1 MKRNDLICFSSAE
14 CSAGTFS
21 DSGYNF
27 DGLCRDC
34 PANFYQDRTGSTR
47 CSQCLNT
54 QYTSPGQIGLTSST
68 ACLTTGMFLILSL
81 LELNAPG
88 ELIVL

>member
-1 MKRNDLICFSSAE
+1 MTMNDLICFSSAE
-14 CSAGTFS
+14 CSAGRFS

-27 DGLCRDC
+27 DGLCRAC
-34 PANFYQDRTGSTR
+34 PANFYQDRTGSTT

-68 ACLTTGMFLILSL
+68 ACLTTGMFLFFSL
-81 LELNAPG
+81 PEPKAPG
-88 ELIVL
+88 ELIV